1 MKILVACYSWQG
13 HTWKV
18 AKKLAENLDAD
29 LMQIESV
36 KEDSM
41 IMKAIKAL
49 FNMKSDIKPCKT
61 DLSDVDH
68 LIVATPVWVRHAPPY
83 INKYLSLLTNTNG
96 TSFSVVAEM
105 GSKGADIVIEN
116 ISKVLHKK
124 GMELIITGI
133 TLEEE
138 VENGKYEETV
148 NKMADYLK
156 SKYKQK
162 K

>member
-18 AKKLAENLDAD
+18 AKKLADNLDAE
-29 LMQIESV
+29 LMQIEAV

-41 IMKAIKAL
+41 MMKAIKAL
-49 FNMKSDIKPCKT
+49 FNMKSDIKPCQT
-61 DLSDVDH
+61 DLNNVDH
-68 LIVATPVWVRHAPPY
+68 LVMATPVWVRHTPPY
-83 INKYLSLLTNTNG
+83 VNKYLSLLTNTNG
-96 TSFSVVAEM
+96 KTFSVVVEM

-116 ISKVLHKK
+116 ISRELHKM

-138 VENGKYEETV
+138 VESGKYEDTV
-148 NKMADYLK
+148 NKMSDYIK
-156 SKYKQK
+156 SKLEK
-162 K
+162 